1 MNKII
6 GNGDIATALIDV
18 EDNDLLFFASGVSDS
33 KEIRQRE
40 FFRERDLLLD
50 QDKNSHLVYFS
61 SLGAMNPTTDYLLH
75 KSNMERIVNRTFHSH
90 TIVRIGNITWGTNP
104 NTIINYFKNRISSGE
119 SFNIRDEYKH
129 LISRE
134 EFVYWMHKIPK
145 YRNVEMNLT
154 GRFIKVSKIVE
165 EIIAGK
171 L

>member
-1 MNKII
+1 M
-6 GNGDIATALIDV
+6 AMVLVDV

-33 KEIRQRE
+33 KEVRQRE

-61 SLGAMNPTTDYLLH
+61 SLGAMNPTTEYLIH
-75 KSNMERIVNRTFHSH
+75 KRNMELLIDRTFHSN
-90 TIVRIGNITWGTNP
+90 TIVRIGNITWGNNP
-104 NTIINYFKNRISSGE
+104 NTIINYLKRRISSGE

-134 EFVYWMHKIPK
+134 ELIYWMHKIPK
-145 YRNVEMNLT
+145 DRNVQMNLT
-154 GRFIKVSKIVE
+154 GRMVKVSKIVE
-165 EIIAGK
+165 EIISGK